1 MKWTFPSS
9 VLIKCLFIL
18 ATISLVGVGQFVAQ
32 QTTWTHVLATQYIA
46 FLGTWLLY
54 GFDWRAPFKKG
65 AQRVFILQ
73 AFIFGFFAFPDLA
86 IFQWLVI
93 GFIALLSMLYQVQIP
108 FVQLQFQLKKRL
120 LVKNVL
126 IGLSWAALIP
136 LGAGH
141 LSTTEIQFLF
151 WFMALQVG
159 YGSVIRDIT
168 DIAHDQKH
176 QLQTLPIIFGV
187 SKTVWILQLVNWS
200 SFLLACYFVNDPN
213 LQWIYAVAVLVIC
226 YKSLLLYKVKQ
237 NQSAKL
243 WTQYLNISTCM
254 LLFVLTYLLSS
265 RHENRTECIE
275 LVDTSMHH
283 LICDRLVFGCLD
295 ACQNCQTRYA

>member
-1 MKWTFPSS
+1 MKWAIHST
-9 VLIKCLFIL
+9 VLIKFFFIL
-18 ATISLVGVGQFVAQ
+18 ATISLVGVGQLVVQ
-32 QTTWTHVLATQYIA
+32 QTTWMPALATQYMA

-73 AFIFGFFAFPDLA
+73 ALILGFFALPYLTF
-86 IFQWLVI
+86 FQWSVI
-93 GFIALLSMLYQVQIP
+93 GWIAFLSALYQVQLP
-108 FVQLQFQLKKRL
+108 FVKLQFQFKKRL
-120 LVKNVL
+120 LVKNLL
-126 IGLSWAALIP
+126 IGLSWAALIT

-141 LSTTEIQFLF
+141 FSTPEIQFLF
-151 WFMALQVG
+151 WFMAIQVG

-187 SKTVWILQLVNWS
+187 SKTIRILQLVNWS
-200 SFLLACYFVNDPN
+200 SFLLACYFAQEPHF
-213 LQWIYAVAVLVIC
+213 LWIYAVALLVIC

-254 LLFVLTYLLSS
+254 LIFVLTYFLS
-265 RHENRTECIE
+265 
-275 LVDTSMHH
+275 
-283 LICDRLVFGCLD
+283 
-295 ACQNCQTRYA
+295 

>member
-1 MKWTFPSS
+1 MKWTIPSA
-9 VLIKCLFIL
+9 VLIKFLFIL
-18 ATISLVGVGQFVAQ
+18 ATISLVGVGQFVVQ
-32 QTTWTHVLATQYIA
+32 QTTWMPALATQYIA

-65 AQRVFILQ
+65 GQRVFILQ
-73 AFIFGFFAFPDLA
+73 ALILGSFALSCLTF
-86 IFQWLVI
+86 FQWSVI
-93 GFIALLSMLYQVQIP
+93 GLIAFLSVLYQVQIP
-108 FVQLQFQLKKRL
+108 FVKLQFQLKKRL
-120 LVKNVL
+120 LVKNIL

-141 LSTTEIQFLF
+141 FSTTEIQFLF
-151 WFMALQVG
+151 WFMAVQVG

-187 SKTVWILQLVNWS
+187 SKTIWLLQLVNWS
-200 SFLLACYFVNDPN
+200 SFLLACYFANETN
-213 LQWIYAVAVLVIC
+213 LLWIYAVALLVIG

-237 NQSAKL
+237 DHTSKR

-254 LLFVLTYLLSS
+254 LIFVLTYFLS
-265 RHENRTECIE
+265 
-275 LVDTSMHH
+275 
-283 LICDRLVFGCLD
+283 
-295 ACQNCQTRYA
+295 

>member
-1 MKWTFPSS
+1 MKWTIHSS
-9 VLIKCLFIL
+9 VLIKILFIL
-18 ATISLVGVGQFVAQ
+18 ATISLVGVGQFVVQ
-32 QTTWTHVLATQYIA
+32 QTTWIQASATQYIA

-73 AFIFGFFAFPDLA
+73 ALIISFFTFPCLTF
-86 IFQWLVI
+86 FQWSVI
-93 GFIALLSMLYQVQIP
+93 GLIAFSSVLYQVQIP
-108 FVQLQFQLKKRL
+108 FVRLQFQLKKRL

-126 IGLSWAALIP
+126 IGLSWAALVV
-136 LGAGH
+136 LGAGDF
-141 LSTTEIQFLF
+141 SAPEIQFLF
-151 WFMALQVG
+151 WFMAIQVG

-187 SKTVWILQLVNWS
+187 SKTISMLQLVNWS
-200 SFLLACYFVNDPN
+200 SFLLAFYFAYDSK
-213 LQWIYAVAVLVIC
+213 LQWIYAVSLLVIG

-237 NQSAKL
+237 NPTAKR

-254 LLFVLTYLLSS
+254 FLFLLTYLLS
-265 RHENRTECIE
+265 
-275 LVDTSMHH
+275 
-283 LICDRLVFGCLD
+283 
-295 ACQNCQTRYA
+295 